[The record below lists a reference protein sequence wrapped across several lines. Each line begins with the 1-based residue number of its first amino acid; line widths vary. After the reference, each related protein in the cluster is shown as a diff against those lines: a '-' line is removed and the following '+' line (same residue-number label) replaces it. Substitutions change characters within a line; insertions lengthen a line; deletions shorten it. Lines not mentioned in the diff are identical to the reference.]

1 MPGFKSK
8 RMATDRQGDS
18 PMPFLRYSLTRES
31 DGAGDSGPM
40 CQILDPESY
49 TPVKDADYPRVGY
62 GVRVGSPYA
71 RTYSA
76 QDYWQTTPITEII
89 EEYINDEG
97 YWTVKFRTNNSVYV
111 WKEF

>member
-1 MPGFKSK
+1 M
-8 RMATDRQGDS
+8 T
-18 PMPFLRYSLTRES
+18 RYSLIRES

-40 CQILDPESY
+40 CQILDEESY
-49 TPVKDADYPRVGY
+49 QPIPNETYPRVGC
-62 GVRVGSPYA
+62 GVRVGSPYG

-89 EEYINDEG
+89 EESINDEG
-97 YWTVKFRTNNSVYV
+97 YWTVKFKTKNSIYT